1 MLVEQL
7 DGGEAKHTKFS
18 ISYIDKSEATF
29 LLGLLKPVP
38 CTHCPDF
45 FKGCVGGPTL
55 QETALMPDR
64 EFIDRQFEGTEGFI
78 CGKLRNI
85 IALSKAEEQELSN
98 NFEENFDKRISIL
111 TKKNDD
117 KSKFVLVHDRDELT
131 NIMKNMEHQMLEKL
145 QHDVE
150 RINRHNN
157 LVVTEMQQKLSQQ
170 NQIIHEMQE
179 TIRKL
184 RNENGSKE

>member
-7 DGGEAKHTKFS
+7 GEETKRASFS
-18 ISYIDKSEATF
+18 ISYLDKNEAVF

-55 QETALMPDR
+55 QEAAMMSDR
-64 EFIDRQFEGTEGFI
+64 DFIDRHFEGTEGFL

-85 IALSKAEEQELSN
+85 VALSKAEEQELSN
-98 NFEENFDKRISIL
+98 NFEMDFNKRVSVL
-111 TKKNDD
+111 SKKNDD
-117 KSKFVLVHDRDELT
+117 KSKFVLIHDKDELS
-131 NIMKNMEHQMLEKL
+131 NIMKNMEHQMIEKL
-145 QHDVE
+145 QYDIEKV
-150 RINRHNN
+150 NKHNN
-157 LVVTEMQQKLSQQ
+157 IIVAEMQQKLTQQ